1 MLPPPLLGACA
12 CFLAAVL
19 PQHDAAKTPDAGDAF
34 EPRVAPASDEGRA
47 ALAGF
52 RLAPGLEADLWA
64 AEPLLANPVC
74 FHVNDQGVVY
84 VAESFRLH
92 EGVTDLRNHL
102 DWLDDDHAAKSVE
115 ERVAFFRKHT
125 GADFERRFARAE
137 ERIRR
142 LVDTDG
148 DGLADDATV
157 FAGGFAD
164 PADGIGA
171 GLLEH
176 EGWLYYTCI
185 PNLWRLRDTDG
196 DGVAD
201 ERQVLS
207 SGYGVKI
214 ALLGHDLHGLVVGPL
229 GKLYFSCG
237 DRGFR
242 VETPT
247 GVIEHQHAGAVLRC
261 DPDGSNLEVFA
272 TGLRNPQELAFDD
285 HGNLFTGDNNSDGGD
300 RARWVYVV
308 EGGDSGW
315 RYSYQFNDHAGLRG
329 PWNAERLWVPWFE
342 GQAAYLVPPLA
353 NLGDGPSGLAFDP
366 GTGLAP
372 EWRGHFFLCDFR
384 GNPTHSGI
392 HAFRVEPK
400 GASFTLGKV
409 RRPVWGTL
417 VTDCQFGPDGALWWT
432 DWVEGWN
439 QTGKGRIYRAV
450 ASELDEVERA
460 RVADVRDRLRRGFE
474 ACEPAELRALLA
486 HPDRRVRQ
494 GAQFALARGVA
505 RGLFPLRHA
514 AFEGEGQLERL
525 HGIWGLG
532 MLARLDPVAL
542 EGFERLLAD
551 PTAEVRAQ
559 AARTLGEVSRE
570 RRWSALLHP
579 LLEDPEP
586 RVRHLAAT
594 ALARIADPVSKG
606 PLIALLRRTE
616 LGERELVHG
625 ATLGLAACASG
636 PELAALASDP
646 SLRVRL
652 GAVVALRRM
661 QAPQLA
667 VFLADK
673 DPLVVVEAARA
684 IHDLPVRAAYPAL
697 AALDTRE
704 DLGDWALGR
713 RVINARFVL
722 GREEDARALL
732 GLAAREGLAL
742 ERRVEALERLA
753 QWADPEDRDRVMG
766 DWRPIPPR
774 EAGFVGP
781 LVAELLEG
789 GAPESWPDASRAAL
803 VPLLV
808 QHRIAAGP
816 WLARWCADRSAS
828 STLRRAALRA
838 LVALDAPEWRT
849 SLEAA
854 LADPDPRLRAA
865 ALEVFEGRAGGTEL
879 LELVGR
885 VLAQGGLHER
895 RAAYARLAGLVH
907 EPRALELLAQEARRL
922 DAGLVADELALDLT
936 LAIERSGSPVLASL
950 LEERGQ
956 RRRAADPELAP
967 WLDALH
973 GGDAARGRAVFER
986 ADLACLRCHATDTAA
1001 GAQGVGPNLAD
1012 VGARL
1017 TRLAL
1022 LESIV
1027 VPNRH
1032 VGAGY
1037 ESTTFLLEDDRVVV
1051 GRVLAE
1057 DDERVLVV
1065 DAEGVEL
1072 ELEPATIQARRTGL
1086 SAMPEGQGDLLT
1098 REDLRD
1104 LLEYLARLA
1113 P

>member
-1 MLPPPLLGACA
+1 MLQLPFLGAAA
-12 CFLAAVL
+12 CFLAAIL
-19 PQHDAAKTPDAGDAF
+19 PRHDSQEPVAPDDAF
-34 EPRVAPASDEGRA
+34 VPRVAPASDEGRA

-52 RLAPGLEADLWA
+52 RLAPGLEAHLWA

-137 ERIRR
+137 ERVRR

-148 DGLADDATV
+148 DGVADLATV

-214 ALLGHDLHGLVVGPL
+214 ALLGHDLHGLAIGPL

-247 GVIEHQHAGAVLRC
+247 GVIEHHHTGAVLRC

-300 RARWVYVV
+300 RARWVYVI

-342 GQAAYLVPPLA
+342 GQAAYLLPPLA

-384 GNPTHSGI
+384 GNPAYSGI
-392 HAFRVEPK
+392 HAFRVEPR
-400 GASFTLGKV
+400 GASFTLGEV

-439 QTGKGRIYRAV
+439 QTGKGRVYRAL
-450 ASELDEVERA
+450 ATEIDAEERA
-460 RVADVRDRLRRGFE
+460 RIADVQDQLRRGFE
-474 ACEPAELRALLA
+474 GREPGELRALLA
-486 HPDRRVRQ
+486 HADRRVRQ
-494 GAQFALARGVA
+494 GAQFALARTVA
-505 RGLFPLRHA
+505 GGLFPLRQA
-514 AFEGEGQLERL
+514 AFEGAGLLERL

-532 MLARLDPVAL
+532 MLARLDAAAL
-542 EGFERLLAD
+542 EGFERLLGD
-551 PTAEVRAQ
+551 PIVEVRAQ
-559 AARTLGEVSRE
+559 AARTLGETGRE
-570 RRWSALLHP
+570 RRWSAKLHP
-579 LLEDPEP
+579 LLEDSEP
-586 RVRHLAAT
+586 RVRHLAAS
-594 ALARIADPVSKG
+594 ALARIADPISTG

-616 LGERELVHG
+616 LAERELFHG
-625 ATLGLAACASG
+625 TVLGLSACASRS
-636 PELAALASDP
+636 ELAALASDP
-646 SLRVRL
+646 SPRVRL
-652 GAVVALRRM
+652 GAVVALRRK
-661 QAPQLA
+661 QAPELA
-667 VFLADK
+667 AFLADK
-673 DPLVVVEAARA
+673 DFLVVVEAARA
-684 IHDLPVRAAYPAL
+684 IHDLPVKEAYPAL
-697 AALDTRE
+697 AALDARE

-732 GLAAREGLAL
+732 ALAAREGLAL

-753 QWADPEDRDRVMG
+753 QWHDPEDRDRVMG
-766 DWRPIPPR
+766 DWRPIGPR
-774 EAGFVGP
+774 DAAFLGP
-781 LVAELLEG
+781 IVAERLEG
-789 GAPESWPDASRAAL
+789 GATESWPDELKAAF

-808 QHRIAAGP
+808 QHRLAAGP
-816 WLARWCADRSAS
+816 WLAQRCADRSAS
-828 STLRRAALRA
+828 SSLRRAALRA
-838 LVALDAPEWRT
+838 LVALDAPEWRA

-854 LADPDPRLRAA
+854 LSDPDARLRAT
-865 ALEVFEGRAGGTEL
+865 ALEAFEAGQGGAAL
-879 LELVGR
+879 LELVER
-885 VLAQGGLHER
+885 VLTQGGLHER
-895 RAAYARLAGLVH
+895 RAAYARLAGLAH
-907 EPRALELLAQEARRL
+907 EPRALELLAHEARRL
-922 DAGLVADELALDLT
+922 DAGLVADELALDLV
-936 LAIERSGSPVLASL
+936 LAIERSGSPVLALL
-950 LEERGQ
+950 LEERTR

-973 GGDAARGRAVFER
+973 GGDAARGRTVFER
-986 ADLACLRCHATDTAA
+986 ADLSCLRCHATD
-1001 GAQGVGPNLAD
+1001 AQAETLGVGPNLAD

-1027 VPNRH
+1027 APNRH
-1032 VGAGY
+1032 VSPGY
-1037 ESTTFLLEDDRVVV
+1037 ESTTFLLDDDRVLV

-1057 DDERVLVV
+1057 DGERVLVV
-1065 DAEGVEL
+1065 DAEGVET
-1072 ELEPATIQARRTGL
+1072 ELPLAAIQARRTGL
-1086 SAMPEGQGDLLT
+1086 SAMPEGQGELLT